1 MIRIPWVAAALLA
14 LAACAPKPETP
25 EQAQARL
32 TAESD
37 SAKTAIEA
45 VISRWS
51 GYVAA
56 GQADSAALAYAEDA
70 VFYSSGGGFAVGR
83 PAIAA
88 GLGQM
93 LAAGRWTITPRT
105 EKVQASGPIAVET
118 GTYVMAVTP
127 GPHAPPGLAAAFPD
141 TGTYLTTWR
150 RTYSGWVITN
160 DWIAST
166 RAPAAARKR

>member
-1 MIRIPWVAAALLA
+1 MIRTPWIGAALLA

-45 VISRWS
+45 ALARWS

-70 VFYSSGGGFAVGR
+70 VFYSSGGGFTAGR
-83 PAIAA
+83 QAIAA
-88 GLGQM
+88 QLGQM
-93 LAAGRWTITPRT
+93 LATGHWTVTPRT
-105 EKVQASGPIAVET
+105 EHVQASGPLAVET

-127 GPHAPPGLAAAFPD
+127 GPHAPPGMAAAFPD
-141 TGTYLTTWR
+141 SGRYLSTWR
-150 RTYSGWVITN
+150 KTDGGWLITN
-160 DWIAST
+160 DWVVST
-166 RAPAAARKR
+166 RAPAAAKKR